1 MKYSYSWLKEISGT
15 KLSPEELI
23 QGITMHALEIEG
35 VEKVGSDFEG
45 VVVGE
50 ILEISKHPNA
60 DKLFVLKVDFGAEQR
75 QIVAG

>member
-1 MKYSYSWLKEISGT
+1 MKYSYNWLKELSDT
-15 KLSPEELI
+15 KKTAAEIAQL
-23 QGITMHALEIEG
+23 ITMHSFEVES

-60 DKLFVLKVDFGAEQR
+60 DKLQFGYCLWR
-75 QIVAG
+75 NKH